1 MISIKGPGL
10 KIIAAVIAVIALG
23 FGVYSTF
30 IKSTGYETTTATI
43 VSIEEDPD
51 YIPNADNENDV
62 QYITTAKYTVNG
74 KEYTAK
80 LDTYAPDY
88 KVGGKVEIKYD
99 PSDPSKITSGFGI
112 GIYAMIIGGVILLVI
127 VILTVKKKTSV
138 KKLKDINGE
147 LTFAPSEKGEE
158 RKLYFL
164 TDIGT
169 PKYGHRIEDKNRNVL
184 YEAKMTKF
192 SPLSA
197 FEFDFIDREHNK
209 TVRHLVGHQEEMDW
223 DSIFVDNNY
232 TFTFDG
238 KDIWKQLRGL
248 GIRIDSRLGGGESKG
263 ALASYSISRNG
274 EELAFVEMTSQYPHE
289 EDSEKHKVA
298 SKIPAPGFYRVR
310 TGEKNLDLLFLVL
323 VAMAR
328 SGATDERGGSRRML
342 FNTIQGK

>member
-10 KIIAAVIAVIALG
+10 KIFAAIIAVIALG

-30 IKSTGYETTTATI
+30 FKSSGFETATAEI
-43 VSIEEDPD
+43 VSIKEDPD
-51 YIPNADNENDV
+51 YIPDADNPDDV

-74 KEYTAK
+74 KEYTVK
-80 LDTYAPDY
+80 LDSYAPDY

-99 PSDPSKITSGFGI
+99 PNDPSKVTSGFGI

-127 VILTVKKKTSV
+127 VFLTVKKKTSV
-138 KKLKDINGE
+138 KKLKELNGE

-169 PKYGHRIEDKNRNVL
+169 PKYGHRIEDKNRQVL

-197 FEFDFIDREHNK
+197 FEFDFIDYEHNK
-209 TVRHLVGHQEEMDW
+209 TVHHLVGHQEEMDW
-223 DSIFVDNNY
+223 NSLLVDNNY

-238 KDIWKQLRGL
+238 KDIWKQLRAL
-248 GIRIDSRLGGGESKG
+248 GIKIDSRLGGGESKG
-263 ALASYSISRNG
+263 SLVSYSISRNG
-274 EELAFVEMTSQYPHE
+274 DELAFVEMTSRYPHE

-298 SKIPAPGFYRVR
+298 GKVPANGFYRVR
-310 TGEKNLDLLFLVL
+310 TREKNLDLLFVVL
-323 VAMAR
+323 VAIAR

-342 FNTIQGK
+342 FNTIKGE